1 MITKSGFKYEISKER
16 LNNYELL
23 EYISEVDTNP
33 LIIPK
38 LLEAL
43 LGKNQKQKLIEH
55 LRDKKGLVPTEKL
68 VEEIKEILE
77 NKDLKN

>member
-43 LGKNQKQKLIEH
+43 LGKKQKQKLIEH

>member
-43 LGKNQKQKLIEH
+43 LGKKQKQKLIEH
-55 LRDKKGLVPTEKL
+55 VRDKKGLVPTEKL

>member
-43 LGKNQKQKLIEH
+43 LGKNQKKKLIEH